1 MASLANIT
9 CNKYCDLLDVQR
21 DEDESPFAG
30 GRAIRCKVNVPK
42 SEKAGCEILTY
53 QMSVRTQ
60 NMPILVQA
68 KATVKSNIC
77 KVSVQIRSNL
87 SNQGGLSNLTII
99 VAIPTILSAE
109 TVKVTRGD
117 SGVWDETKRIIT
129 WKIGALPH
137 GESYLVS
144 AEADVRMSPAVTN
157 MLHDNPYN
165 TRIIQDKIHCPV
177 LVRCSS
183 EVDQV
188 SDLTFLAMPLQ
199 GDPATIVQNQIS
211 SYQLLHRVGNY

>member
-77 KVSVQIRSNL
+77 KLSVQR
-87 SNQGGLSNLTII
+87 
-99 VAIPTILSAE
+99 
-109 TVKVTRGD
+109 R
-117 SGVWDETKRIIT
+117 
-129 WKIGALPH
+129 
-137 GESYLVS
+137 
-144 AEADVRMSPAVTN
+144 
-157 MLHDNPYN
+157 
-165 TRIIQDKIHCPV
+165 
-177 LVRCSS
+177 
-183 EVDQV
+183 
-188 SDLTFLAMPLQ
+188 
-199 GDPATIVQNQIS
+199 
-211 SYQLLHRVGNY
+211 